1 METTKAKV
9 NRRNCVGGRVDM
21 KIDELEIRP
30 GGMLVQKRNPDS
42 DNQIS
47 ASIPTIK
54 VRVKY
59 NSIYHEICI
68 SSQASF
74 GELKKILAERT
85 GLHPE
90 EQKLIYKKKERD
102 SKAYLD
108 GARVKNGS
116 KFVLVEDI
124 ASRERRCLEMLKN
137 ARIEKAS
144 KALAEISLEVD
155 KLAHQVTDLQSAVA
169 SKGEKVLLDI
179 DLENLIGKLMTEL
192 VKLDGISIEGDLKL
206 QKRVQERRVQKYIE
220 ILDTLKLCN
229 SKITSNGG
237 GNNIKQEQH
246 STFEKQKGRSKQ
258 RNLTGEIRPNLQ
270 QHPLMHHE
278 SLVVS
283 TKWETFD

>member
-1 METTKAKV
+1 METKAKV
-9 NRRNCVGGRVDM
+9 SKRNCVGGRVDM
-21 KIDELEIRP
+21 NIDELEIRP

-59 NSIYHEICI
+59 NSIYHEVCVT
-68 SSQASF
+68 SQASF
-74 GELKKILAERT
+74 GELKKMLAERT

-108 GARVKNGS
+108 AARVKNGS

-124 ASRERRCLEMLKN
+124 ASRERRCLKMLKN

-144 KALAEISLEVD
+144 KSLAEISLEVD

-229 SKITSNGG
+229 SKLTSNGG
-237 GNNIKQEQH
+237 GSNIKQEH
-246 STFEKQKGRSKQ
+246 STFEKQQGRSKQ
-258 RNLTGEIRPNLQ
+258 RNLTGEIRPNLK

-278 SLVVS
+278 SVVVS